1 MITAFLLD
9 WLLGDPPQWPHPVRF
24 MGRII
29 GTMEQRWNH
38 GSAWR
43 RRWLG
48 ALLSL
53 GLIAACWSVTAG
65 LIALADRLHP
75 AAGWLVAVLLGYT
88 TLAGRSLFDH
98 GRAVS
103 KPLKRGDIEAAR
115 RAVGRIVARDSDDL
129 SAEQVSMA
137 AIESL
142 AENGSDGVIAP
153 LFYLII
159 GGAPLAMAFKAAS
172 TLDSVIGHRSDR
184 LKDFGVFTAR
194 LEDVLSFIPARFT
207 AVLIVFSAWLTGR
220 DAGSAWRIMARDGH
234 AGYSPNSPVPES
246 AMAGALG
253 VRLRGPLR
261 YSGGVRLFPWVGDRR
276 HTAMAEDVETAN
288 RMVVLASVAA
298 LIWGVLLR
306 GVV

>member
-1 MITAFLLD
+1 M
-9 WLLGDPPQWPHPVRF
+9 
-24 MGRII
+24 
-29 GTMEQRWNH
+29 
-38 GSAWR
+38 
-43 RRWLG
+43 LG

-53 GLIAACWSVTAG
+53 GLIAACWGVTAG
-65 LIALADRLHP
+65 VIALAGLLHP
-75 AAGWLVAVLLGYT
+75 VAGWLAAVLLGCT

-103 KPLKRGDIEAAR
+103 KPLERGDLETAR
-115 RAVGRIVARDSDDL
+115 RAVGRIVARDTDDL
-129 SAEQVSMA
+129 SPEQVSMA

-172 TLDSVIGHRSDR
+172 TLDSVIGYRSHR
-184 LKDFGVFTAR
+184 LKDFGVFAAR
-194 LEDVLSFIPARFT
+194 LEDVLSFIPARLT
-207 AVLIVFSAWLTGR
+207 AALIVFAAWLTGH
-220 DAGSAWRIMARDGH
+220 DAGNAWRMMARDGH

-253 VRLRGPLR
+253 VRLRGALH
-261 YSGGVRLFPWVGDRR
+261 YDGHVRLFPWVGDRR
-276 HTAMAEDVETAN
+276 HGAAACDVEAAN
-288 RMVVLASVAA
+288 GLVVLASVAV
-298 LIWGVLLR
+298 LIWGVVLR